1 MHRRIRES
9 TVQNVLNAL
18 RVLEEVAARQPA
30 GVAEL
35 ARATGIPK
43 SSVQRALRTLQ
54 TAGWIR
60 PAGDGLTRWVVTT
73 KALSVGGHAAGD
85 LSLRDVAVPVME
97 DLRRRIDE
105 TIHLTIPEGGKVVL
119 IERLDTSK
127 PVRIVLP
134 LGTSLP
140 LHASA
145 NGKAVLAAGSA
156 AMVEQLLAG
165 RLAQYT
171 DTTITDPGELL
182 AELKEIRERGY
193 STNGGEWRSDVSA
206 VAAAVLNDAGRPV
219 ASISINMPTSR
230 MTDASRPAYG
240 ALVRETAAAV
250 SAALGRSL
258 AAPIK

>member
-1 MHRRIRES
+1 M
-9 TVQNVLNAL
+9 QNVLNTL

-35 ARATGIPK
+35 ARVTGIPK

-60 PAGDGLTRWVVTT
+60 PAGGGITRWAVTT
-73 KALSVGGHAAGD
+73 KALYVGRNAAGD

-105 TIHLTIPEGGKVVL
+105 TVHLAIPEGDRVVL
-119 IERLDTSK
+119 IERLETSK
-127 PVRIVLP
+127 PVRIVLA

-145 NGKAVLAAGSA
+145 QGKAVLAAGPA

-165 RLAQYT
+165 GLPQHT
-171 DTTITDPGELL
+171 DTTITDP
-182 AELKEIRERGY
+182 AELRAELEKIRERGY

-206 VAAAVLNDAGRPV
+206 VAAAVVDDTGRPV
-219 ASISINMPTSR
+219 ASISINVPTSR
-230 MTDASRPAYG
+230 MAQESRSAYG
-240 ALVRETAAAV
+240 ALVREAAAAIG
-250 SAALGRSL
+250 AALGTTQGRTGL
-258 AAPIK
+258 APG

>member
-1 MHRRIRES
+1 M
-9 TVQNVLNAL
+9 QNVLNTL
-18 RVLEEVAARQPA
+18 RVLEEVAARQPV

-60 PAGDGLTRWVVTT
+60 PAGGGITRWAVTT
-73 KALSVGGHAAGD
+73 KALYVGRHAAGD

-105 TIHLTIPEGGKVVL
+105 TIHLAIPEGDKVVL
-119 IERLDTSK
+119 IERLETSK
-127 PVRIVLP
+127 PVRIVLA

-145 NGKAVLAAGSA
+145 HGKAVLAAGSA
-156 AMVEQLLAG
+156 AMVERLLADG
-165 RLAQYT
+165 LPQHT
-171 DTTITDPGELL
+171 DTTITDPGELR
-182 AELKEIRERGY
+182 AELEEIRKRGY

-206 VAAAVLNDAGRPV
+206 VAAAVMDGTGQPV
-219 ASISINMPTSR
+219 ASISINVPTSR
-230 MTDASRPAYG
+230 MADESRSAYG
-240 ALVRETAAAV
+240 ALVREAAAV
-250 SAALGRSL
+250 VGAALGDARERTGL
-258 AAPIK
+258 APG

>member
-1 MHRRIRES
+1 M
-9 TVQNVLNAL
+9 QNVLNTL

-60 PAGDGLTRWVVTT
+60 PAGGGITRWAVTT
-73 KALSVGGHAAGD
+73 KALHVGRHAAGD
-85 LSLRDVAVPVME
+85 LSIRDVAVPVME

-105 TIHLTIPEGGKVVL
+105 TIHLAIPEGDKVVL
-119 IERLDTSK
+119 IERLETSK
-127 PVRIVLP
+127 PVRIVLA

-145 NGKAVLAAGSA
+145 HGKAVLAAGST
-156 AMVEQLLAG
+156 AMLDQLLADG
-165 RLAQYT
+165 LPQHTA
-171 DTTITDPGELL
+171 TTITAPGELL
-182 AELKEIRERGY
+182 AELERIRERGY

-206 VAAAVLNDAGRPV
+206 VAAAVLDDTGQPV
-219 ASISINMPTSR
+219 ASISINVPTSR
-230 MTDASRPAYG
+230 MAGESRSAYG
-240 ALVRETAAAV
+240 ALVREAAAAIG
-250 SAALGRSL
+250 AALGDGHGRAGL
-258 AAPIK
+258 APG